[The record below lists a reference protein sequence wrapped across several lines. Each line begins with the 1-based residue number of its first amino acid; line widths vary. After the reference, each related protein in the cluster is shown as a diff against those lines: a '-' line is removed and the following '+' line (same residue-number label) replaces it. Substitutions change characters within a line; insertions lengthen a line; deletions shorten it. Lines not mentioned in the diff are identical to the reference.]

1 MKRRRSRSSPF
12 LLIEERMATPTNTSK
27 ALWKTTE
34 IMGGFPIFDNYEDGN
49 MWRVESGREAEGISH
64 GETAASSDATAP

>member
-1 MKRRRSRSSPF
+1 
-12 LLIEERMATPTNTSK
+12 MATLTNTSK

-34 IMGGFPIFDNYEDGN
+34 IKGGPIFDNSEDGN
-49 MWRVESGREAEGISH
+49 IWRVESGREAEGISH

>member
-1 MKRRRSRSSPF
+1 M
-12 LLIEERMATPTNTSK
+12 ENNGNQ
-27 ALWKTTE
+27 
-34 IMGGFPIFDNYEDGN
+34 GGPIFDNSEDGN